1 MLWMPEK
8 IHIGVINVVRSINK
22 IDIPSIPSW
31 KLIKPEIQF
40 FFSTNWK
47 SGIVESKEYQRKRD
61 RKKFT
66 TEEKIATDF
75 AFFSTVFW
83 VPCVTKTKKAPIKVI
98 NIFAERIGKFF

>member
-31 KLIKPEIQF
+31 KLKKPEIQF

-66 TEEKIATDF
+66 TEEKIAT
-75 AFFSTVFW
+75 AEARIKELQLLIEHW
-83 VPCVTKTKKAPIKVI
+83 KKEGNK
-98 NIFAERIGKFF
+98 